1 MEDPRATAEAVG
13 ACDRWPGL
21 EPPAAD
27 GRREDACERERMAHG
42 RSPTTI
48 LLLCLIFLT
57 IV

>member
-1 MEDPRATAEAVG
+1 MEDPRATAEGVG
-13 ACDRWPGL
+13 VWDRWPGL

-27 GRREDACERERMAHG
+27 GCHEDACERERKAHR
-42 RSPTTI
+42 RSSTTI